1 MLYYKLIFYKKSIS
15 VMNYS
20 NYFYFKNINSKL
32 IILLSVLGLLPFI
45 FGLIDLLLNKDNLFF
60 VINLPKYYGSIIL
73 TFLGAVYWG
82 IILNDSHKH
91 LISDKVKTYIICWS
105 IVPSLWSNL
114 ILIFNHNITI
124 IVLAIC
130 YIIVQFVDEFVI
142 KYFKIPIWYLF
153 LRRLLTIIV
162 ILILLFSYFLVMN
175 F

>member
-1 MLYYKLIFYKKSIS
+1 
-15 VMNYS
+15 MNFLD
-20 NYFYFKNINSKL
+20 YFYFKNKNSKL
-32 IILLSVLGLLPFI
+32 IILLSIFGLLPFF
-45 FGLIDLLLNKDNLFF
+45 FGLFDLLLNKDNLFF

-82 IILNDSHKH
+82 IILNDSHKN
-91 LISDKVKTYIICWS
+91 LIPDKVKTYIICWS
-105 IVPSLWSNL
+105 IIPSLWSSL

-142 KYFKIPIWYLF
+142 KYFKFPIWYLF

-162 ILILLFSYFLVMN
+162 ILILLFSYSLVMN
-175 F
+175 V

>member
-1 MLYYKLIFYKKSIS
+1 
-15 VMNYS
+15 MNFL
-20 NYFYFKNINSKL
+20 NYFYFQNRNSKL
-32 IILLSVLGLLPFI
+32 IILLSILGLLPFF

-82 IILNDSHKH
+82 IILNDSHKN
-91 LISDKVKTYIICWS
+91 LIPDKVKTYIICWS
-105 IVPSLWSNL
+105 IIPSLWSSL
-114 ILIFNHNITI
+114 ILIYNHNITI

-142 KYFKIPIWYLF
+142 KYFKFPIWYLF
-153 LRRLLTIIV
+153 LRRLLTMIV

-175 F
+175 V

>member
-1 MLYYKLIFYKKSIS
+1 
-15 VMNYS
+15 MNFL
-20 NYFYFKNINSKL
+20 NYFYFQNRNSKL
-32 IILLSVLGLLPFI
+32 IILLSVLGLLPFF
-45 FGLIDLLLNKDNLFF
+45 FGLIDLLFNKNNLFF

-82 IILNDSHKH
+82 IILNDSHKN
-91 LISDKVKTYIICWS
+91 LITDKVKTYIICWS
-105 IVPSLWSNL
+105 IIPSLWSCL
-114 ILIFNHNITI
+114 ILIYNHNITI
-124 IVLAIC
+124 ILLAIC

>member
-1 MLYYKLIFYKKSIS
+1 
-15 VMNYS
+15 MNFF
-20 NYFYFKNINSKL
+20 NYFYFQNRNSKL
-32 IILLSVLGLLPFI
+32 IIFLSILGLLPFF
-45 FGLIDLLLNKDNLFF
+45 FGLIDLLLNKNNLFF

-82 IILNDSHKH
+82 IILNDSHKN
-91 LISDKVKTYIICWS
+91 LIPDQVKKYIICWS
-105 IVPSLWSNL
+105 IIPSLWSSL

-142 KYFKIPIWYLF
+142 KYFKFPIWYLF

-162 ILILLFSYFLVMN
+162 IIILLFSYFLVMN
-175 F
+175 V

>member
-1 MLYYKLIFYKKSIS
+1 
-15 VMNYS
+15 MNFL
-20 NYFYFKNINSKL
+20 NYFYFQNRNSKI
-32 IILLSVLGLLPFI
+32 IILLSILGLLPFF

-82 IILNDSHKH
+82 IILNDSNKN
-91 LISDKVKTYIICWS
+91 LIPDKVKTYIICWS

-130 YIIVQFVDEFVI
+130 YIIVQFVDEFFI
-142 KYFKIPIWYLF
+142 KYFKFPIWYLF

-162 ILILLFSYFLVMN
+162 IIILLFSYFLVMN
-175 F
+175 V